1 MGGARLP
8 NGLPGE
14 GLPNEHSRKGVG
26 VGGRSSM
33 DWAGGGACPGDSAA
47 RGAGLHFPDSP
58 AAGASELGM
67 LRLAR
72 TLCEKSVKT
81 SRLSRP
87 PCRPT
92 ALMSTLLIQHPQ
104 YAWLQELGLR
114 EENDGVYNGN
124 WRGGG
129 EVCERPGKLQ
139 PRFAWEAARRA
150 PPFPPPDWNL
160 GSNRQDGKF

>member
-1 MGGARLP
+1 
-8 NGLPGE
+8 
-14 GLPNEHSRKGVG
+14 
-26 VGGRSSM
+26 M

-47 RGAGLHFPDSP
+47 RGAGLHFRDSP

-129 EVCERPGKLQ
+129 EVCM
-139 PRFAWEAARRA
+139 RA
-150 PPFPPPDWNL
+150 PREVAAKVCL
-160 GSNRQDGKF
+160 GGRRGGRPHPHLRTGTSGVIDRMGSFKLIQ